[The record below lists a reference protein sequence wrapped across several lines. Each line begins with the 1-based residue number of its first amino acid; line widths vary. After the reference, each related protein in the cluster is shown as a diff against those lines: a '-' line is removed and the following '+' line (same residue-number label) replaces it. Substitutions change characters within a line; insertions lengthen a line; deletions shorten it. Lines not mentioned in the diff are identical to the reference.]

1 MAQRAIIGING
12 DSLPFDESL
21 SRLRTPGVDGSSVT
35 WVPDAQTRCTGL
47 KATANGSYNAA
58 DAGVYGYNYVTVSVG
73 GTSATGTKDGVRY
86 RVTVDGS
93 GNLVYT
99 RI

>member
-12 DSLPFDESL
+12 DPLPFSEDVAK
-21 SRLRTPGVDGSSVT
+21 LRTPGVDGSTVT
-35 WVPDAQTRCTGL
+35 WVPDADTRCDQL
-47 KATANGSYNAA
+47 KVTANGTYNAA

-73 GTSATGTKDGVRY
+73 GTSVTGTKDGVNY

>member
-1 MAQRAIIGING
+1 MAKRAIIGING
-12 DSLPFDESL
+12 DLLPFSEDVEK
-21 SRLRTPGVDGSSVT
+21 LRTPGLDGSTVT
-35 WVPDAQTRCTGL
+35 WLPDADTRCTSL
-47 KATANGSYNAA
+47 KVTANGTYNAA
-58 DAGVYGYNYVTVSVG
+58 DAGVYGYNSLTVSVSS
-73 GTSATGTKDGVRY
+73 TSATGTKDGVKY

>member
-21 SRLRTPGVDGSSVT
+21 SRLRTPGVDSNTVT
-35 WVPDAQTRCTGL
+35 WVPDADTKCVPL
-47 KATANGSYNAA
+47 NAAANGTYTAA
-58 DAGVYGYNYVTVSVG
+58 DAGKYGYSYVTVSVG
-73 GTSATGTKDGVRY
+73 GTSATGTKDGVKY
-86 RVTVDGS
+86 RVTVDSS

-99 RI
+99 RQ

>member
-12 DSLPFDESL
+12 DPMSFDETL
-21 SRLRTPGVDGSSVT
+21 SRIRTPGVDGGSVT
-35 WVPDAQTRCTGL
+35 WVPDADTRCDRL
-47 KATANGSYNAA
+47 NVTANGTYNAA
-58 DAGVYGYNYVTVSVG
+58 EAGKYGYNYVTVSVG
-73 GTSATGTKDGVRY
+73 GTSATGTKDGVKY

>member
-12 DSLPFDESL
+12 DPLSFDETL
-21 SRLRTPGVDGSSVT
+21 SRIRTPGVDGSTIT
-35 WVPDAQTRCTGL
+35 WVPDADTRCTTL

-58 DAGVYGYNYVTVSVG
+58 DAGAYGYNVVTVSVG
-73 GTSATGTKDGVRY
+73 GTSVTGTKDGVNY